1 MKDRNITLAAS
12 SRTNRK
18 AGRSV
23 KRLPAVQAR
32 HDAEKKSR
40 NKGGR
45 ARLQIASRGPGL
57 IKIWQVV
64 LDN

>member
-1 MKDRNITLAAS
+1 M
-12 SRTNRK
+12 
-18 AGRSV
+18 

-32 HDAEKKSR
+32 HEAEKKSR
-40 NKGGR
+40 KKGGR